1 MIPKVPMMERPR
13 IERENLDLAPEPHPS
28 EAMNERVEKARLES
42 LARLKDAV
50 SGLRAGN
57 PKAWETFCEE
67 FAGLHEK
74 TKILLST
81 NPWEFMATR
90 TDAAYYAIC
99 IAHAQGQLEVLDTIF
114 AATGA
119 IPTGEPS
126 PTSPLKQGHS
136 TPGPRVAAVFRKVLD
151 FFRGFV

>member
-13 IERENLDLAPEPHPS
+13 IERENLEPAFEPHPS
-28 EAMNERVEKARLES
+28 EVLNEKVEQARLES

-50 SGLRAGN
+50 SGLKAGN
-57 PKAWETFCEE
+57 PKAWDIFCEE

-74 TKILLST
+74 VRLLVSR

-90 TDAAYYAIC
+90 VDCSYYTIC

-126 PTSPLKQGHS
+126 PTSPLKQGHP

-151 FFRGFV
+151 FFRRFV